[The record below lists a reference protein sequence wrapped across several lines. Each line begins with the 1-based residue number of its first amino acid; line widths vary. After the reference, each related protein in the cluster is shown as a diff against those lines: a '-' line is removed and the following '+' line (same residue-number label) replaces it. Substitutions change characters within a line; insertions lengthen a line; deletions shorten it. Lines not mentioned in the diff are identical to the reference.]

1 MSLDANSLKSW
12 NEAIGASSFSPI
24 QKYCLRLWIG
34 QKEPKKEGSILKKQQ
49 ALLQYTKSSA
59 FKAFE
64 KEQLASLQT
73 SFSLSSIVQVIT
85 ETLVCFFINA
95 LVRSNYV
102 VNFSVD
108 ALVAVIAL
116 VLLIRNILIK
126 YKAISAVCLKRDYI
140 ALDAAALLLA
150 FLSKL
155 LLPANLDAG
164 LLIFMVSYF
173 VQKRKFENS
182 LKSIRI

>member
-1 MSLDANSLKSW
+1 
-12 NEAIGASSFSPI
+12 
-24 QKYCLRLWIG
+24 
-34 QKEPKKEGSILKKQQ
+34 
-49 ALLQYTKSSA
+49 LLQYTKSAA

-73 SFSLSSIVQVIT
+73 SFSLSSIVQVVT

-116 VLLIRNILIK
+116 VLLVRNVWMK
-126 YKAISAVCLKRDYI
+126 YKAISAVCQKRDYI
-140 ALDAAALLLA
+140 ALDGAALILA

-182 LKSIRI
+182 IKSIRI